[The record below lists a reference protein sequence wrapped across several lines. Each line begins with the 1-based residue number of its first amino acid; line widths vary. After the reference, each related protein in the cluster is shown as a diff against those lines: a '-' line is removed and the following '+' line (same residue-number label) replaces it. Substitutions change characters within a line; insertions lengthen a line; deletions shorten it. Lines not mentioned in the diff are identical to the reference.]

1 MPSMTDV
8 RTQPVTGLTP
18 PQVGEAWIRVAW
30 PSVAAYPAVAA
41 LGRKLILSI
50 FAAPLGWLVMAPFYF
65 RKVLPFVATR
75 YTLTN
80 RRVMIQHGLMPAA
93 VAEVPLAD
101 IEEVR
106 VVTDDNSDFF
116 RSATL
121 ELVSKGQVKLT
132 LPGVREPE
140 GFRQAILNACLA
152 WVPDRAKQWMTFAPA
167 KKEGTKA

>member
-18 PQVGEAWIRVAW
+18 PQIAEAWIRVAW
-30 PSVAAYPAVAA
+30 PSVAAYPAVAT

-50 FAAPLGWLVMAPFYF
+50 AGAPLGWLVMAPFYF
-65 RKVLPFVATR
+65 RKVLPIIGTR

-80 RRVMIQHGLMPAA
+80 RRLMIQQGLTRVP
-93 VAEVPLAD
+93 VAEVALSE

-106 VVTDDNSDFF
+106 LVKDENSDFF

-121 ELVSKGQVKLT
+121 EVISKGQVRLT
-132 LPGVREPE
+132 LPGVREPD
-140 GFRQAILNACLA
+140 GFRHAILNACLA
-152 WVPDRAKQWMTFAPA
+152 WVPGRAAAWMTFVPG
-167 KKEGTKA
+167 KKEEEKK